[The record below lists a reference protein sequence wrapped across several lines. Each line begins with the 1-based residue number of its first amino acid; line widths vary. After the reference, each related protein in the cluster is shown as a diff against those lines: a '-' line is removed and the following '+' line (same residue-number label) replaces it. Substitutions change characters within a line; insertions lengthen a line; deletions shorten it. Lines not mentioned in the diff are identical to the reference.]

1 MIDGSTR
8 LTGLLGWPVKHSKSP
23 RLHNEWLHR
32 AAIDAVYLPLA
43 VEQQHLARVFAAL
56 PRMGFVGVNVSVP
69 HKQSIL
75 PLLDRLDPT
84 AASIGAV
91 NTVVFGEDGA
101 SLGLNTDASGFL
113 ENLSQADPEFRADAG
128 PAVLLG
134 AGGAA
139 RAAAAALLGAGVPEL
154 RLVNRSP
161 ASARALADALA
172 GPVRVLAWQDRLR
185 ALEGAALLVNATS
198 LGMQGQPPL
207 DLALDALPQQ
217 ALVNDLVYAPLATP
231 LLIAA
236 RRRGNRVAD
245 GLGMLLQQARP
256 AFHAWWGIW
265 PDITLDIRRQ
275 MES

>member
-1 MIDGSTR
+1 MIEGTTR

-23 RLHNEWLHR
+23 RLHNEWLRR

-43 VEQQHLARVFAAL
+43 VEPHHLACVLAAL
-56 PRMGFVGVNVSVP
+56 PRMGFVGVNVTVP

-75 PLLDRLDPT
+75 PMLDRLDPT
-84 AASIGAV
+84 ASSIGAV
-91 NTVVFGEDGA
+91 NTVVFRQNGA
-101 SLGLNTDASGFL
+101 SLGLNTDAFGFL
-113 ENLSQADPEFRADAG
+113 ENLTQADPDFRADAG

-139 RAAAAALLGAGVPEL
+139 RAAAAALLGAGAREL

-161 ASARALADALA
+161 ASAQALADAL
-172 GPVRVLAWQDRLR
+172 GGQVTVLAWQERAR
-185 ALEGAALLVNATS
+185 ALEGAALLVNATC

-217 ALVNDLVYAPLATP
+217 ALVNDLVYVPLTTP
-231 LLIAA
+231 LLTAA

-256 AFHAWWGIW
+256 AFHSWWRIW
-265 PDITLDIRRQ
+265 PEITPDIRRQ